1 MRRIVAGAA
10 LVVGCLL
17 AGAGPASAD
26 PTPTL
31 VTLTIDTES
40 PDIWFSVNVMGAAA
54 PAGTELA
61 LADAGGEHAAHV
73 AVTVGGC
80 PAQDHAVLR
89 EIGLTGSTWC
99 VHVSNLQAGYAV
111 SGTLANA
118 NTSLTLTVK
127 RKDGFGFPVL
137 WSIVALIAAAVISML
152 SSTYVPGLTSRMRR
166 RRYERDGGIA
176 GLGAWVKATSANGVL
191 ADDDIVARAR
201 WARKYGA
208 KQVMAARGQLAAA
221 LNDPELSVPADS
233 PLRRAGDAEAARP
246 ASDVS
251 REDVLTDAGVR
262 AIKAADL
269 LKALT
274 QANTAIHDFTA
285 SANEIIG
292 ALAVPA
298 QIQQAASARDNAL
311 LSAHGLS
318 EEDVPQFVTTLSGI
332 VQSMR
337 DNFQPQHLE
346 LAAAG
351 RLVAAATSVSAARV
365 TAAKVASSVRGEV
378 DQIAVYIPS
387 VLLALIIMAGAV
399 ATVFSTQYL
408 ANPNFGTT
416 ADYWALGLTAY
427 GSAQATA
434 IAAAL
439 LLIRSPKAWY
449 G

>member
-1 MRRIVAGAA
+1 MGYW
-10 LVVGCLL
+10 
-17 AGAGPASAD
+17 
-26 PTPTL
+26 PT
-31 VTLTIDTES
+31 TI
-40 PDIWFSVNVMGAAA
+40 
-54 PAGTELA
+54 
-61 LADAGGEHAAHV
+61 
-73 AVTVGGC
+73 
-80 PAQDHAVLR
+80 
-89 EIGLTGSTWC
+89 
-99 VHVSNLQAGYAV
+99 
-111 SGTLANA
+111 
-118 NTSLTLTVK
+118 
-127 RKDGFGFPVL
+127 
-137 WSIVALIAAAVISML
+137 
-152 SSTYVPGLTSRMRR
+152 SSRGR
-166 RRYERDGGIA
+166 A
-176 GLGAWVKATSANGVL
+176 GLGST
-191 ADDDIVARAR
+191 
-201 WARKYGA
+201 GA

-233 PLRRAGDAEAARP
+233 PLRRAGEAEAARP
-246 ASDVS
+246 AS
-251 REDVLTDAGVR
+251 DVLTDAGVR

-274 QANTAIHDFTA
+274 QANTCIHDFTA

-346 LAAAG
+346 LGAAG
-351 RLVAAATSVSAARV
+351 RLVAAATSVSAVRV
-365 TAAKVASSVRGEV
+365 TAAEVASSVQGAVEPV
-378 DQIAVYIPS
+378 AVYIPS

-439 LLIRSPKAWY
+439 LLIRSPKPWY

>member
-1 MRRIVAGAA
+1 MGYW
-10 LVVGCLL
+10 
-17 AGAGPASAD
+17 
-26 PTPTL
+26 PT
-31 VTLTIDTES
+31 TI
-40 PDIWFSVNVMGAAA
+40 
-54 PAGTELA
+54 
-61 LADAGGEHAAHV
+61 
-73 AVTVGGC
+73 
-80 PAQDHAVLR
+80 
-89 EIGLTGSTWC
+89 
-99 VHVSNLQAGYAV
+99 
-111 SGTLANA
+111 
-118 NTSLTLTVK
+118 
-127 RKDGFGFPVL
+127 
-137 WSIVALIAAAVISML
+137 
-152 SSTYVPGLTSRMRR
+152 SSRGR
-166 RRYERDGGIA
+166 A
-176 GLGAWVKATSANGVL
+176 GLGST
-191 ADDDIVARAR
+191 
-201 WARKYGA
+201 GA

-233 PLRRAGDAEAARP
+233 PLRRAGEAEAARP

-346 LAAAG
+346 LGAAG
-351 RLVAAATSVSAARV
+351 RLVAAATSVSAVRV
-365 TAAKVASSVRGEV
+365 TAAEVASSAKGAVEPV
-378 DQIAVYIPS
+378 AVYIPS

-399 ATVFSTQYL
+399 AAVFSTQYL

-416 ADYWALGLTAY
+416 ADYWALGL
-427 GSAQATA
+427 
-434 IAAAL
+434 
-439 LLIRSPKAWY
+439 IRSPKAWY

>member
-1 MRRIVAGAA
+1 MGYW
-10 LVVGCLL
+10 
-17 AGAGPASAD
+17 
-26 PTPTL
+26 PT
-31 VTLTIDTES
+31 TI
-40 PDIWFSVNVMGAAA
+40 
-54 PAGTELA
+54 
-61 LADAGGEHAAHV
+61 
-73 AVTVGGC
+73 
-80 PAQDHAVLR
+80 
-89 EIGLTGSTWC
+89 
-99 VHVSNLQAGYAV
+99 
-111 SGTLANA
+111 
-118 NTSLTLTVK
+118 
-127 RKDGFGFPVL
+127 
-137 WSIVALIAAAVISML
+137 
-152 SSTYVPGLTSRMRR
+152 SSRGR
-166 RRYERDGGIA
+166 A
-176 GLGAWVKATSANGVL
+176 GLGSTE
-191 ADDDIVARAR
+191 
-201 WARKYGA
+201 A

-233 PLRRAGDAEAARP
+233 PLRRAGEAEAARP

-262 AIKAADL
+262 AIKAAGL

-346 LAAAG
+346 LGAAG
-351 RLVAAATSVSAARV
+351 RLVAAATSVSAVRV
-365 TAAKVASSVRGEV
+365 TAAEVASSVQGAVEPV
-378 DQIAVYIPS
+378 AVYIPS

-439 LLIRSPKAWY
+439 LLIRSPKPWY